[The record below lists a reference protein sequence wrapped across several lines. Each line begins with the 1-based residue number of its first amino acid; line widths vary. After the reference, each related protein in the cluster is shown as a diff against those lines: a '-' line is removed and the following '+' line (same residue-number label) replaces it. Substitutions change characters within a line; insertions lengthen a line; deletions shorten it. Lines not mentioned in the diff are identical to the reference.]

1 MGGTRWEWARDVSVE
16 ARQIALSRGTLLLL
30 GSRMQMRT
38 ITLKFE
44 ALGTGTVGD
53 KGGRRVEIGGGE
65 THKETEIGGRDVET
79 KKSSLPSLLNPLKN
93 TKKNRWEVSGKLGQ
107 ARSPTTNSDQI
118 K

>member
-1 MGGTRWEWARDVSVE
+1 
-16 ARQIALSRGTLLLL
+16 
-30 GSRMQMRT
+30 MRT

-79 KKSSLPSLLNPLKN
+79 KKSSIPSPLNPLKKYKEEQMGSVGE
-93 TKKNRWEVSGKLGQ
+93 TRAG
-107 ARSPTTNSDQI
+107 
-118 K
+118 